1 MEVALNVLV
10 LMRSAPA
17 SMNSRWMSPMTFGL
31 VMTSRS
37 LQPLRSRD
45 QSAKRSPRYAASFSL
60 CCWIMVPMA
69 PSSTTMRWENKSRR
83 AWARSTWVF
92 AVMSGTRQFAFIAR
106 PHAERMADRVSQ
118 LRAVQRVEME
128 LLDAVALQRVDLLDG
143 DGRRNQL
150 ARLGVVLEAVEA
162 MLQPVG
168 DRGAAALGEFRD
180 LREARDRQDARHDRR
195 VDAARRATIAEAQ
208 EHVGVIEELRD
219 RARSARVDLALE
231 VAKVELEARRLGMPF
246 RIRGDRD
253 LEIAHGLESR

>member
-69 PSSTTMRWENKSRR
+69 PSSTTMRWENKSRS

-92 AVMSGTRQFAFIAR
+92 AVISGTRQFAFIAR
-106 PHAERMADRVSQ
+106 PHTERVADRVGQ
-118 LRAVQRVEME
+118 LRAV
-128 LLDAVALQRVDLLDG
+128 QRVDLLDG

-162 MLQPVG
+162 MLQPIG

-219 RARSARVDLALE
+219 RARGARVDLALE
-231 VAKVELEARRLGMPF
+231 IAQVGLEARRLRMFLRVGSH
-246 RIRGDRD
+246 GDF
-253 LEIAHGLESR
+253 EVA